1 MTAAP
6 DLTRLGAAPEA
17 EPRLRALAALAARW
31 TRRINLVAPSTVPA
45 MWDRHVLDS
54 AQLAALAP
62 PGART
67 WADLGAGGGFPG
79 LVVAILAGDAL
90 RVTLVESDA
99 RKCAFL
105 RTAARELG
113 LDVAILDRRAEEA
126 EPLAADVVSARA
138 LAPLPRL
145 LPLVAR
151 HLAPGGTA
159 ILPKGRDWAAEV
171 DAARRDG
178 WAFALDA
185 RPSATEPEARLL
197 VLRDLSHG

>member
-1 MTAAP
+1 MTLAP
-6 DLTRLGAAPEA
+6 DLPDLAVPPEA
-17 EPRLRALAALAARW
+17 EERLRAFAALAARW
-31 TRRINLVAPSTVPA
+31 TQRINLVAPSTVPQ
-45 MWDRHVLDS
+45 MWERHVLDS
-54 AQLAALAP
+54 AQLLPLAP
-62 PGART
+62 SGART

-79 LVVAILAGDAL
+79 IVLAVLGGEAL

-99 RKCAFL
+99 RKGAFL

-113 LDVAILDRRAEEA
+113 LSVTVLDGRAEEV

-151 HLAPGGTA
+151 HLGPGGMA

-171 DAARRDG
+171 GAARAGG
-178 WAFALDA
+178 WRFALDA
-185 RPSATEPEARLL
+185 RPSATDPRARLL
-197 VLRDLSHG
+197 VVADLAHG